1 MVKAIPIRKIVLSW
15 TYQETKPTTI
25 MG

>member
-15 TYQETKPTTI
+15 TYQETKPTAI